1 MRPRQQ
7 TFALALAALTVATLP
22 AAASASAPWSAP
34 AAVPGATG
42 APYASAFTLAGHGV
56 LLAPSFG
63 GGTSPTQLDAVTP
76 EGAVTSTIALSF
88 AEDLLATYGGD
99 RIAVAGR
106 TLATSG
112 PNANTIDDSSL
123 IVTRFGTPTALG
135 AQRTVP
141 GSKGQQDYALASN
154 HAGLMALVT
163 GSLSTRTVFVRKPG
177 SSSFSAKLRFTVSSR
192 ARGATVAVGE
202 KGDIL
207 VAYEDAHEIR
217 ARHIGPHG
225 SVGAVHKLGDGV
237 QSKLR
242 AVVNDDGRLEVAWES
257 QRVSEGESGSPAL
270 VWFATAAPGHGFG
283 PARKVAT
290 VGQTGAQGRPVSAP
304 GLRLLAIGDDAL
316 LAYTGFDGTNY
327 TVEASQVSGGHIGAA
342 QRLSPA
348 GSDAVLGDAAVDA
361 QGAQVVAWRS
371 GVTGDGPSRL
381 PGGQLSHTPV
391 LANVRAA
398 AGAAFGPAELVSPAD
413 ADVAFAPSAALDPV
427 SGRAIVAYG
436 VLAPQSAVIASRTAV
451 GM

>member
-7 TFALALAALTVATLP
+7 ILALALAALTVAALP
-22 AAASASAPWSAP
+22 AAASAGAPWSAP
-34 AAVPGATG
+34 ATVPRATG
-42 APYASAFTLAGHGV
+42 APYASAFTLAGHGAV
-56 LLAPSFG
+56 LAPSFG
-63 GGTSPTQLDAVTP
+63 GGTSPTQLAAVTP
-76 EGAVTSTIALSF
+76 EGAVTSTISLSF
-88 AEDLLATYGGD
+88 AEDLLARYGGD

-123 IVTRFGTPTALG
+123 IVTRFGTPAALG

-154 HAGLMALVT
+154 HDGLMAMVT
-163 GSLSTRTVFVRKPG
+163 GGLRTRTVFVRKPG
-177 SSSFSAKLRFTVSSR
+177 SSTFSAKLRFAVSDR
-192 ARGATVAVGE
+192 ARGATVAVGD

-207 VAYEDAHEIR
+207 VVYEDAHEIR
-217 ARHIGPHG
+217 ARHIGPRG
-225 SVGAVHKLGDGV
+225 SVGAVHKLGAGV
-237 QSKLR
+237 QSKLQ
-242 AVVNDDGRLEVAWES
+242 AVVNDDGRLAVAWES
-257 QRVSEGESGSPAL
+257 QRVSEGETGSAAL

-283 PARKVAT
+283 TARKIAT
-290 VGQTGAQGRPVSAP
+290 VGATGAQGRAVSAP

-327 TVEASQVSGGHIGAA
+327 TVQASQVTSGHIGVA

-348 GSDAVLGDAAVDA
+348 GSDSVLGDAAVDA
-361 QGAQVVAWRS
+361 DGAQVVTWRS
-371 GVTGDGPSRL
+371 GVTGDGPSGL

-391 LANVRAA
+391 LANVRGAG
-398 AGAAFGPAELVSPAD
+398 GAAFGPAELVSPAD
-413 ADVAFAPSAALDPV
+413 ADVASAPSAGLDPV

-436 VLAPQSAVIASRTAV
+436 LLTPQSAVIASRTAA
-451 GM
+451 G